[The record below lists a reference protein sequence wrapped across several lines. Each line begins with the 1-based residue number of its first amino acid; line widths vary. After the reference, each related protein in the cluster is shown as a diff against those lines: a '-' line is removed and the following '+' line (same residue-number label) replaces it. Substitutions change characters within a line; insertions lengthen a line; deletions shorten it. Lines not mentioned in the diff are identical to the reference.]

1 MPLLVLFLV
10 LDGEGAGVGGTRKE
24 KVNTSKERSCVQVQF
39 HFVLVRHSQ
48 ARQGTQFPLLYE

>member
-24 KVNTSKERSCVQVQF
+24 KVHLKPEEGCVQVQF

-48 ARQGTQFPLLYE
+48 ARQGTQFPLL